1 MQIRSIPVLM
11 ATIIILV
18 AVQPLRGQAKNDY
31 ARERDALIRD
41 VIIPAGVKD
50 KRVIES
56 VRSTQRHE
64 FVPFNLRSQA
74 YYDMALPIG
83 DKQTISSP
91 FIVAYMT
98 ESLQPKP
105 TDKVLEIGTGSGY
118 QAAILSPLVASVYSI
133 EIVAALGRR
142 AATTLRRLKYK
153 NVFTKIGDGFK
164 GWAEHA
170 PFDKIIVTCS
180 PEKVPQPLVEQLR
193 EGGLIVIPV
202 GERYRQTLYL
212 LRKKDGKLVADA
224 LRPTLFV
231 PMTGEA
237 EARRRV
243 QPNPTRPRVDNAGFE
258 EAPAKSGF
266 VPGWYYQRQL
276 TWETSADAPEGKHFV
291 TFENEQIGRSA
302 HLLQGFGVDQRSVPE
317 LRVSAWITTNN
328 VQQGKT
334 RDAAPAVVVT
344 FFDSKRRPLGNQWM
358 GPFLGTQEWHQKTKT
373 LKVPIGARE
382 GIVRIGLFGATG
394 SASFDAVKVDKIE
407 DAQR

>member
-1 MQIRSIPVLM
+1 MRNAAIAIWMGL
-11 ATIIILV
+11 LV
-18 AVQPLRGQAKNDY
+18 AIVPPLHGQTRNDY
-31 ARERDALIRD
+31 ARARDTLIRD

-64 FVPFNLRSQA
+64 FVPFHLRSQA

-83 DKQTISSP
+83 DQQTISSP

-142 AATTLRRLKYK
+142 AEATLRRLKYK
-153 NVFTKIGDGFK
+153 NVHTKIGDGFK

-180 PEKVPQPLVEQLR
+180 PEKVPQPLVTQLK

-212 LRKKDGKLVADA
+212 LRKKEGKLVAEA
-224 LRPTLFV
+224 QRPTLFV

-237 EARRRV
+237 ESRRKV
-243 QPNPTRPRVDNAGFE
+243 QPDPNRPSIENPGFE
-258 EAPAKSGF
+258 EAPPKSGF

-276 TWETSADAPEGKHFV
+276 TWETGNDAPEGKHFV
-291 TFENEQIGRSA
+291 TFENKEIGRAA
-302 HLLQGFGVDQRSVPE
+302 HLLQGFAVDQRAVPE
-317 LRVSAWITTNN
+317 LRISAWVTTEN

-344 FFDSKRRPLGNQWM
+344 FFDSKRRQLGNQWI
-358 GPFLGTQEWHQKTKT
+358 GPFLGTQEWHQKSKT

-382 GIVRIGLFGATG
+382 GIVRIGLYGATG
-394 SASFDAVKVDKIE
+394 KASFDGLRVEKVGE
-407 DAQR
+407 RSR

>member
-1 MQIRSIPVLM
+1 MQTRYIPVLM
-11 ATIIILV
+11 VIII
-18 AVQPLRGQAKNDY
+18 AMVQPIWGQTKNDY
-31 ARERDALIRD
+31 AQARDALIRD
-41 VIIPAGVKD
+41 VIIPSGVKD

-56 VRSTQRHE
+56 VRSTMRHE
-64 FVPFNLRSQA
+64 FVPFHLRSQA

-83 DKQTISSP
+83 DQQTISSP

-133 EIVAALGRR
+133 EIVPALGRR
-142 AATTLRRLKYK
+142 ADTTLRRLKYK

-180 PEKVPQPLVEQLR
+180 PEKVPQPLIDQLR

-212 LRKKDGKLVADA
+212 LRKKGGKLVAEA

-243 QPNPTRPRVDNAGFE
+243 QPDPKRPQVENASFE
-258 EAPAKSGF
+258 EKPAKSGF

-276 TWETSADAPEGKHFV
+276 TWETSAEAPEGKHFV
-291 TFENEQIGRSA
+291 TFQNEQIGRSA

-317 LRVSAWITTNN
+317 LRVSAWVTTEN
-328 VQQGKT
+328 VQPGKS
-334 RDAAPAVVVT
+334 RDSAPAVIVT
-344 FFDSKRRPLGNQWM
+344 FFDSKRRPLGNQWI
-358 GPFLGTQEWHQKTKT
+358 GPFLGTQEWHRKAKTF
-373 LKVPIGARE
+373 KVPIGARE

-394 SASFDAVKVDKIE
+394 EASFDAVRVEKAE
-407 DAQR
+407 D